1 MIRGI
6 GVGVLLAL
14 LIPEVCAGQTAAPS
28 QAAPT
33 QPSTAASEPAKPDQ
47 PQPVL
52 PLETPGFTYKAEGR
66 RDPFISLLRRGSDA
80 KGSAAGARV
89 AGLSG
94 LGVGEVTLRGTMA
107 SREGFV
113 AILQGSDEKTY
124 IVRAGERLM
133 DGTIRAI
140 TANAV
145 VMLQQVN
152 DPLSLEKERE
162 VRKMLRQEEAK

>member
-6 GVGVLLAL
+6 GLGVIIAF
-14 LIPEVCAGQTAAPS
+14 LIPDVCAGQATAGGQTTPAPPSAAAPR
-28 QAAPT
+28 
-33 QPSTAASEPAKPDQ
+33 PAKPGQ
-47 PQPVL
+47 PEPAL
-52 PLETPGFTYKAEGR
+52 PLETPGFSYTPDGR
-66 RDPFISLLRRGSDA
+66 RDPFISLLRRGSDS
-80 KGSAAGARV
+80 KGSAASTRT
-89 AGLSG
+89 AGLGG

-107 SREGFV
+107 SRGGFV

-133 DGTIRAI
+133 DGTVRVI

-162 VRKMLRQEEAK
+162 VRKVLRQEEAK